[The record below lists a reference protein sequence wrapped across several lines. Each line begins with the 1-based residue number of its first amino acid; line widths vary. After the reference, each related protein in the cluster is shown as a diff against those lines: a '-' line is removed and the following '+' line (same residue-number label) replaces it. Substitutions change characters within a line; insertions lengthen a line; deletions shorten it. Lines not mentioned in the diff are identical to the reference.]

1 MTLHQAREAL
11 ACVPRY
17 YRRIQAMK
25 ISTKL
30 LLSFLLC
37 ALVTLGVGLL
47 GIKGVVRLATA
58 LELTFSNNLV
68 SVSTTNATLNGLVA
82 HNRGLYRLMDAS
94 KGDVSAQDRDRVRQD
109 ITQELKRSQAAYAT
123 YRATPLEDDER
134 AAGDKF
140 DQILPT
146 YISSS
151 ERIMSLLDGN
161 QVDEARTQL
170 NTTNNEIFRQAR
182 ELIRVMIESNNRQI
196 KEGAVAADELRN
208 SALTW
213 MISGI
218 VLAFIIALTVGVLI
232 TRLITRP
239 IAQAVQSAQRIAK
252 GDLTQAITTERT
264 DEAGQLLVA
273 LSDMQGGLKST
284 LVEIAKASDQLASAA
299 EELSAVTDESSR
311 GLTRQN
317 DEIQQ
322 AATAVNQMTAAV
334 DEVASNAVSTSE
346 ASRQATTEA
355 EDGRQQV
362 EQAVS
367 GMSSMVVEIN
377 DSTQS
382 VADLAGQ
389 VREIGKVIDVI
400 RGIADQTN
408 LLALNA
414 AIEAARAGEQGR
426 GFAVVADEVRALA
439 HRTQTS
445 TVDIEKMIGEVQT
458 GADGA
463 VAAMNKSLTWANNT
477 QTLAQNAGEA
487 LQRITASVAKINERN
502 LVIASASEEQA
513 QVAREV
519 DRNLLNIQ
527 DLSTQ
532 TAAGAHQTS
541 ASSQDL
547 SRLATSF
554 NVLVSK
560 FQL

>member
-1 MTLHQAREAL
+1 
-11 ACVPRY
+11 
-17 YRRIQAMK
+17 MK
-25 ISTKL
+25 ISSKL

-47 GIKGVVRLATA
+47 GIKGVVRLSTA

-68 SVSTTNATLNGLVA
+68 SVSTTAATLNGIVA

-94 KGDVSAQDRDRVRQD
+94 QGDVSQQDRDRVRQD
-109 ITQELKRSQAAYAT
+109 IANELKRSQDAYAT
-123 YRATPLEDDER
+123 YRATPLADDER
-134 AAGDKF
+134 AAGDKL
-140 DQILPT
+140 DNVLPS
-146 YISSS
+146 YISSA
-151 ERIMSLLDGN
+151 ERITAMLDSGKID
-161 QVDEARTQL
+161 QARAEL
-170 NTTNNEIFRQAR
+170 NTTNNELFRQAR
-182 ELIRVMIESNNRQI
+182 ELIRVIIESNNRQI
-196 KEGAVAADELRN
+196 KEGAIAADELRN

-218 VLAFIIALTVGVLI
+218 VLAFIIAITVGVLI

-239 IAQAVQSAQRIAK
+239 IAQAVQSAQRIAS
-252 GDLTQAITTERT
+252 GDLTHAILTERT
-264 DEAGQLLVA
+264 DEAGQLLMA

-284 LVEIAKASDQLASAA
+284 LMEIANASDQLASAA
-299 EELSAVTDESSR
+299 EELSAVTDESTR

-334 DEVASNAVSTSE
+334 DEVAGNAVSTSE
-346 ASRQATTEA
+346 ASRQATAEA

-382 VADLAGQ
+382 VVDLANQ

-400 RGIADQTN
+400 RSIADQTN

-445 TVDIEKMIGEVQT
+445 TVDIEKMIGEVQV

-477 QTLAQNAGEA
+477 QTLAQSAGQA

-532 TAAGAHQTS
+532 TAAGAHQTN

>member
-1 MTLHQAREAL
+1 
-11 ACVPRY
+11 
-17 YRRIQAMK
+17 MK

-37 ALVTLGVGLL
+37 ALVTLGVGTL

-68 SVSTTNATLNGLVA
+68 SVSTTAATLNGLVA

-94 KGDVSAQDRDRVRQD
+94 NGDVSQQDRDRVRQD
-109 ITQELKRSQAAYAT
+109 IATELKRSQAAYAT
-123 YRATPLEDDER
+123 YRATPLEADER
-134 AAGDKF
+134 AAGDKL
-140 DQILPT
+140 DQIWPT
-146 YISSS
+146 YISNS
-151 ERIMSLLDGN
+151 ERIMAMLDSG
-161 QVDEARTQL
+161 QVEQARAQL
-170 NTTNNEIFRQAR
+170 NSTNNELFRQAR
-182 ELIRVMIESNNRQI
+182 ELIRVIIESNNRQI
-196 KEGAVAADELRN
+196 KEGAVAADELRS
-208 SALTW
+208 SAMAW
-213 MISGI
+213 MIGGI
-218 VLAFIIALTVGVLI
+218 VMAFLIAIIIGVLI

-239 IAQAVQSAQRIAK
+239 IAQAVQSAQRIAR
-252 GDLTQAITTERT
+252 GDLTHAILTERT
-264 DEAGQLLVA
+264 DEAGQLLMA

-284 LVEIAKASDQLASAA
+284 LLEIANASDQLASAA
-299 EELSAVTDESSR
+299 EELSAVTEESSR

-334 DEVASNAVSTSE
+334 DEVASNAVSTSQ
-346 ASRQATTEA
+346 ASRKATDEA

-362 EQAVS
+362 AQAVS
-367 GMSSMVVEIN
+367 GMSAMVVEIN

-445 TVDIEKMIGEVQT
+445 TVDIEKMIGEVQV
-458 GADGA
+458 GADDA

-487 LQRITASVAKINERN
+487 LQRITDSVALINERN

-532 TAAGAHQTS
+532 TAAGAHQTN

>member
-1 MTLHQAREAL
+1 
-11 ACVPRY
+11 
-17 YRRIQAMK
+17 MK

-68 SVSTTNATLNGLVA
+68 SVSNTAATLNGLVA

-94 KGDVSAQDRDRVRQD
+94 KGEVSAQDRERVRQD
-109 ITQELKRSQAAYAT
+109 IAQELKRSQAAYAT

-134 AAGDKF
+134 AAGDKL

-170 NTTNNEIFRQAR
+170 NTTNNEVFRQAR

-218 VLAFIIALTVGVLI
+218 VLAFIIALTIGVLI

-284 LVEIAKASDQLASAA
+284 LVEIANASDQLASAA

-400 RGIADQTN
+400 RSIADQTN

-458 GADGA
+458 GADDA
-463 VAAMNKSLTWANNT
+463 VAAMNKSLNWANNT

>member
-1 MTLHQAREAL
+1 
-11 ACVPRY
+11 
-17 YRRIQAMK
+17 MK
-25 ISTKL
+25 IATKL

-37 ALVTLGVGLL
+37 AVITLGVGLL
-47 GIKGVVRLATA
+47 GIKGVVRLAAA
-58 LELTFSNNLV
+58 LESTFSNNLV
-68 SVSTTNATLNGLVA
+68 SVSSTASTLNGLVA
-82 HNRGLYRLMDAS
+82 HNRGLYRLLDAGN
-94 KGDVSAQDRDRVRQD
+94 GDVAQQDRDRVRQD
-109 ITQELKRSQAAYAT
+109 IANEVKRSQAAYTT

-134 AAGDKF
+134 AAGDTF
-140 DQILPT
+140 DQIWPT
-146 YISSS
+146 YLSSS
-151 ERIMSLLDGN
+151 ERILSLLDKG
-161 QVDEARTQL
+161 QVEQARTEL
-170 NTTNNEIFRQAR
+170 NTTNNELFRQAR
-182 ELIRVMIESNNRQI
+182 ELIRVMVESNNRQI
-196 KEGAVAADELRN
+196 KEGAVAADALRD

-218 VLAFIIALTVGVLI
+218 VLAFIIAIIVGVLI

-239 IAQAVQSAQRIAK
+239 IAQAVASAQRIAD
-252 GDLTQAITTERT
+252 GDLTQTISTERT

-273 LSDMQGGLKST
+273 LSNMQGGLKHT
-284 LVEIAKASDQLASAA
+284 LLEIANASDQLASAA
-299 EELSAVTDESSR
+299 EELSAVTEESTR

-334 DEVASNAVSTSE
+334 DEVAGNAVSTSQ
-346 ASRQATTEA
+346 ASSQATTEA
-355 EDGRQQV
+355 EEGREQV
-362 EQAVS
+362 AQAVS
-367 GMSSMVVEIN
+367 GMNSMVVEIN
-377 DSTQS
+377 DSTKS
-382 VADLAGQ
+382 VEGLASQ

-439 HRTQTS
+439 HRTQVS
-445 TVDIEKMIGEVQT
+445 TVDIEKMIGEVQV

-463 VAAMNKSLTWANNT
+463 VAAMNKSLSWANNT
-477 QTLAQNAGEA
+477 QVLAQNAGEA

-532 TAAGAHQTS
+532 TAAGAHQTN

-554 NVLVSK
+554 SVLVGK
-560 FQL
+560 FKL

>member
-1 MTLHQAREAL
+1 
-11 ACVPRY
+11 
-17 YRRIQAMK
+17 MK

-47 GIKGVVRLATA
+47 GIKGVVRLSTA

-68 SVSTTNATLNGLVA
+68 SVSNTAATLNGLVA

-94 KGDVSAQDRDRVRQD
+94 KGDVSPQDRDRVRQD
-109 ITQELKRSQAAYAT
+109 ITQELKRSQASYAT

-134 AAGDKF
+134 AAGDKL
-140 DQILPT
+140 DQMWPS

-151 ERIMSLLDGN
+151 ERIMALLDSG
-161 QVDEARTQL
+161 QGDQARTLL
-170 NTTNNEIFRQAR
+170 NTTNNELFRQAR

-196 KEGAVAADELRN
+196 KEGTIAAEELRN

-218 VLAFIIALTVGVLI
+218 VLAFLIAIIIGVLI

-239 IAQAVQSAQRIAK
+239 IAQAVESAQRIAK
-252 GDLTQAITTERT
+252 GDLTQAIITERT
-264 DEAGQLLVA
+264 DEAGQLLMA
-273 LSDMQGGLKST
+273 LSNMQGGLKST
-284 LVEIAKASDQLASAA
+284 LVEIANASDQLASAA

-439 HRTQTS
+439 HRTQIS

-458 GADGA
+458 GADDA
-463 VAAMNKSLTWANNT
+463 VAAMNKSLSWANNT
-477 QTLAQNAGEA
+477 QALAQNAGEA

-532 TAAGAHQTS
+532 TAAGAHQTN

>member
-1 MTLHQAREAL
+1 
-11 ACVPRY
+11 
-17 YRRIQAMK
+17 MK

-37 ALVTLGVGLL
+37 AMVTLGVGLL

-58 LELTFSNNLV
+58 LEQTFSNNLV
-68 SVSTTNATLNGLVA
+68 SVGNIATTLNGVVA

-94 KGDVSAQDRDRVRQD
+94 KGDIPAQDRERVRQNLV
-109 ITQELKRSQAAYAT
+109 QELERSRAAYAT

-134 AAGDKF
+134 AAGDKL
-140 DQILPT
+140 DQIWPT

-151 ERIMSLLDGN
+151 ESIMALLDSGK
-161 QVDEARTQL
+161 VDEARSQL
-170 NTTNNEIFRQAR
+170 NSTNNELFRQAR
-182 ELIRVMIESNNRQI
+182 ELIRVMVESNDRQI
-196 KEGAVAADELRN
+196 KEGAVAADALRA

-218 VLAFIIALTVGVLI
+218 VLAFIIAITVGVLI

-239 IAQAVQSAQRIAK
+239 IFQAVQSAQRIAQ
-252 GDLTQAITTERT
+252 GDLTQAIVTDRT
-264 DEAGQLLVA
+264 DEAGQLLMA

-284 LVEIAKASDQLASAA
+284 LVEIANASDQLASAA

-367 GMSSMVVEIN
+367 GMSAMVGEIN

-382 VADLAGQ
+382 VVDLAGQ

-400 RGIADQTN
+400 RAIADQTN

-439 HRTQTS
+439 HRTQVS

-463 VAAMNKSLTWANNT
+463 VAAMNKSLTWANDT
-477 QTLAQNAGEA
+477 QTLAQNAGQA

-532 TAAGAHQTS
+532 TAAGAHQTN

>member
-1 MTLHQAREAL
+1 
-11 ACVPRY
+11 
-17 YRRIQAMK
+17 MK

-47 GIKGVVRLATA
+47 GIKGGVRLATA
-58 LELTFSNNLV
+58 LEQTFSNNLV
-68 SVSTTNATLNGLVA
+68 SVSNTAATLNGLVA

-109 ITQELKRSQAAYAT
+109 IANELKHSQAVYAA

-134 AAGDKF
+134 AAGDKL
-140 DQILPT
+140 DQIWPA

-151 ERIMSLLDGN
+151 ERIMALLDSG
-161 QVDEARTQL
+161 QVEQARTQL
-170 NTTNNEIFRQAR
+170 NTANNELFREAR

-196 KEGAVAADELRN
+196 KEGVIAADELRG
-208 SALTW
+208 SALAW

-218 VLAFIIALTVGVLI
+218 ALAFIIAITIGVLI

-239 IAQAVQSAQRIAK
+239 IAQAVESAQRIAK
-252 GDLTQAITTERT
+252 GDLTQAILTERT
-264 DEAGQLLVA
+264 DEAGQLLMA
-273 LSDMQGGLKST
+273 LADMQGGLKST
-284 LVEIAKASDQLASAA
+284 LMEIANASDQLASAA

-346 ASRQATTEA
+346 ASRQATSEA

-367 GMSSMVVEIN
+367 GMSSMVSEIN

-439 HRTQTS
+439 HRTQIS
-445 TVDIEKMIGEVQT
+445 TVDIEKMIGEVQV

-477 QTLAQNAGEA
+477 QALAQNAGEA
-487 LQRITASVAKINERN
+487 LQRITASVAMINERN

-532 TAAGAHQTS
+532 TAAGANQTN
-541 ASSQDL
+541 AASQDL

-554 NVLVSK
+554 NALVSK

>member
-1 MTLHQAREAL
+1 
-11 ACVPRY
+11 
-17 YRRIQAMK
+17 MK
-25 ISTKL
+25 IATKL

-37 ALVTLGVGLL
+37 SVITLGVGLL
-47 GIKGVVRLATA
+47 GIKGVVRLAAA

-68 SVSTTNATLNGLVA
+68 SVSNTAATLNGLVA
-82 HNRGLYRLMDAS
+82 HNRGLYRLLDAGN
-94 KGDVSAQDRDRVRQD
+94 GDVAQQDRDRVRQD
-109 ITQELKRSQAAYAT
+109 IANEVKRSQAAYTT

-134 AAGDKF
+134 AAGDTF
-140 DQILPT
+140 DQIWPT
-146 YISSS
+146 YLSSS
-151 ERIMSLLDGN
+151 ERILSLLDKG
-161 QVDEARTQL
+161 QIEQARTEL
-170 NTTNNEIFRQAR
+170 NTTNNELFRQAR
-182 ELIRVMIESNNRQI
+182 ELIRVMVESNNRQI
-196 KEGAVAADELRN
+196 KEGAIAAEALRD

-218 VLAFIIALTVGVLI
+218 VLAFIIAIIVGVLI

-239 IAQAVQSAQRIAK
+239 IAQAVASAQRIAD
-252 GDLTQAITTERT
+252 GDLTQTISTERT

-273 LSDMQGGLKST
+273 LSDMQGGLKHT
-284 LVEIAKASDQLASAA
+284 LLEIANASDQLASAA
-299 EELSAVTDESSR
+299 EELSAVTEESTR

-334 DEVASNAVSTSE
+334 DEVAGNAVSTSQ
-346 ASRQATTEA
+346 ASSQATTEA
-355 EDGRQQV
+355 EEGREQV
-362 EQAVS
+362 AQAVS
-367 GMSSMVVEIN
+367 GMNSMVVEIN
-377 DSTQS
+377 DSTKS
-382 VADLAGQ
+382 VEGLASQ

-439 HRTQTS
+439 HRTQVS
-445 TVDIEKMIGEVQT
+445 TVDIEKMIGEVQV

-463 VAAMNKSLTWANNT
+463 VAAMNKSLNWANNT
-477 QTLAQNAGEA
+477 QVLAQNAGEA
-487 LQRITASVAKINERN
+487 LQRITVSVAKINERN

-532 TAAGAHQTS
+532 TAAGAHQTN

-554 NVLVSK
+554 SVLVGK
-560 FQL
+560 FKL

>member
-1 MTLHQAREAL
+1 
-11 ACVPRY
+11 
-17 YRRIQAMK
+17 MK

-37 ALVTLGVGLL
+37 ALITFGVGLL
-47 GIKGVVRLATA
+47 GIKGVVRLSSA

-68 SVSTTNATLNGLVA
+68 SVSNTAATLNGLVA
-82 HNRGLYRLMDAS
+82 HNRGLYRLMDATN
-94 KGDVSAQDRDRVRQD
+94 GNVALQDRERVRQD
-109 ITQELKRSQAAYAT
+109 IAQELKRSQSAYAT

-134 AAGDKF
+134 AAGDKL
-140 DQILPT
+140 DQIWPT
-146 YISSS
+146 YVSSS
-151 ERIMSLLDGN
+151 ERIMALLDGG
-161 QVDEARTQL
+161 QVDQARTQL
-170 NTTNNEIFRQAR
+170 NTTNNELFRQAR

-196 KEGAVAADELRN
+196 KEGAIAADELRA

-218 VLAFIIALTVGVLI
+218 VLAFMIAIIVGVLI

-239 IAQAVQSAQRIAK
+239 IAQAVESAQRIAK

-264 DEAGQLLVA
+264 DEAGQLLMA
-273 LSDMQGGLKST
+273 LSDMQGGLKGT
-284 LVEIAKASDQLASAA
+284 LVEIANASDQLASAA

-367 GMSSMVVEIN
+367 GMRSMVGEIN

-445 TVDIEKMIGEVQT
+445 TVDIEKMIGDVQT
-458 GADGA
+458 GADDA
-463 VAAMNKSLTWANNT
+463 VAAMNKSLTWANDT

-532 TAAGAHQTS
+532 TAAGAHQTN

>member
-1 MTLHQAREAL
+1 
-11 ACVPRY
+11 
-17 YRRIQAMK
+17 MK

-37 ALVTLGVGLL
+37 AVVTLGVGLL
-47 GIKGVVRLATA
+47 GIKGVVRLANA

-68 SVSTTNATLNGLVA
+68 SVSNTAATLNGLVA

-94 KGDVSAQDRDRVRQD
+94 QGDVSQQDRDRVRQD
-109 ITQELKRSQAAYAT
+109 IAKELTNSQAAYEI

-134 AAGDKF
+134 AAGDKL
-140 DQILPT
+140 DQLWPA

-151 ERIMSLLDGN
+151 ERIMSMLESNQLD
-161 QVDEARTQL
+161 QARAQL
-170 NTTNNEIFRQAR
+170 NSTNNEMFRQAR
-182 ELIRVMIESNNRQI
+182 DLIRVMIESNNRQI
-196 KEGAVAADELRN
+196 KEGSIAADELRD

-218 VLAFIIALTVGVLI
+218 VLAFIIAITIGVLI

-239 IAQAVQSAQRIAK
+239 IAQAVESAQRIAK
-252 GDLTQAITTERT
+252 GDLTQAIVTERT
-264 DEAGQLLVA
+264 DEAGQLLMA

-284 LVEIAKASDQLASAA
+284 LMEIANASDQLASAA

-355 EDGRQQV
+355 EEGREQV
-362 EQAVS
+362 AQAVS
-367 GMSSMVVEIN
+367 GMGSMVVEIN

-439 HRTQTS
+439 HRTQIS
-445 TVDIEKMIGEVQT
+445 TVDIEKMIGEVQV
-458 GADGA
+458 GADDA

-487 LQRITASVAKINERN
+487 LERITASVAKINERN

-532 TAAGAHQTS
+532 TAAGAHQTN

>member
-1 MTLHQAREAL
+1 
-11 ACVPRY
+11 
-17 YRRIQAMK
+17 MK
-25 ISTKL
+25 IATKL

-37 ALVTLGVGLL
+37 SVITLGVGLL
-47 GIKGVVRLATA
+47 GIKGVVRLAAA

-68 SVSTTNATLNGLVA
+68 SVSNTAATLNGLVA
-82 HNRGLYRLMDAS
+82 HNRGLYRLLDAGN
-94 KGDVSAQDRDRVRQD
+94 GDVAQQDRDRVRQD
-109 ITQELKRSQAAYAT
+109 IANEVKRSQAAYTT

-134 AAGDKF
+134 AAGDTF
-140 DQILPT
+140 DQIWPT
-146 YISSS
+146 YLSSS
-151 ERIMSLLDGN
+151 ERILSLLDKG
-161 QVDEARTQL
+161 QIEQARTEL
-170 NTTNNEIFRQAR
+170 NTTNNELFRQAR
-182 ELIRVMIESNNRQI
+182 ELIRVMVESNNRQI
-196 KEGAVAADELRN
+196 KEGAIAAEALRD

-218 VLAFIIALTVGVLI
+218 VLAFIIAIIVGVLI

-239 IAQAVQSAQRIAK
+239 IAQAVASAQRIAD
-252 GDLTQAITTERT
+252 GDLSQTISTERT

-273 LSDMQGGLKST
+273 LSDMQGGLKHT
-284 LVEIAKASDQLASAA
+284 LLEIANASDQLASAA
-299 EELSAVTDESSR
+299 EELSAVTEESTR

-334 DEVASNAVSTSE
+334 DEVAGNAVSTSQ
-346 ASRQATTEA
+346 ASSQATTEA
-355 EDGRQQV
+355 EEGREQV
-362 EQAVS
+362 AQAVS
-367 GMSSMVVEIN
+367 GMNSMVVEIN
-377 DSTQS
+377 DSTKS
-382 VADLAGQ
+382 VEGLASQ

-439 HRTQTS
+439 HRTQVS
-445 TVDIEKMIGEVQT
+445 TVDIEKMIGEVQV

-463 VAAMNKSLTWANNT
+463 VAAMNKSLSWANNT
-477 QTLAQNAGEA
+477 QVLAQNAGEA

-532 TAAGAHQTS
+532 TAAGAHQTN

-554 NVLVSK
+554 SVLVGK
-560 FQL
+560 FKL

>member
-1 MTLHQAREAL
+1 
-11 ACVPRY
+11 
-17 YRRIQAMK
+17 MK

-30 LLSFLLC
+30 LLSFVMC
-37 ALVTLGVGLL
+37 AFITLGVGAL
-47 GIKGVVRLATA
+47 GIKGVIRLASA
-58 LELTFSNNLV
+58 LDLTFSNNLV
-68 SVSTTNATLNGLVA
+68 SVSNTAATLNGLVS
-82 HNRGLYRLMDAS
+82 HNRGLYRLMDANN
-94 KGDVSAQDRDRVRQD
+94 GDVAREDRERVRQD
-109 ITQELKRSQAAYAT
+109 VANQLKAGLSAYAT

-140 DQILPT
+140 DQMLPG
-146 YISSS
+146 YISNS
-151 ERIMSLLDGN
+151 ERIVALLDAG
-161 QVDEARTQL
+161 QTEQARAQL
-170 NTTNNEIFRQAR
+170 NGTNNEMFRQAR
-182 ELIRVMIESNNRQI
+182 ELIRVMIDSNNRQI
-196 KEGAVAADELRN
+196 KEGSAAADDLRS
-208 SALTW
+208 SAMSW
-213 MISGI
+213 MIGGI
-218 VLAFIIALTVGVLI
+218 VLAFIIAITVGLLI

-239 IAQAVQSAQRIAK
+239 IAQAVESAQRIAK
-252 GDLTQAITTERT
+252 GDLTHAILTDRT
-264 DEAGQLLVA
+264 DEAGQLLMA
-273 LSDMQGGLKST
+273 ISDMQSGLKST
-284 LVEIAKASDQLASAA
+284 LLEIANASDQLASSA
-299 EELSAVTDESSR
+299 EELSAVTDESTRS
-311 GLTRQN
+311 LTRQN

-346 ASRQATTEA
+346 ASSQATTEA
-355 EDGRQQV
+355 EEGQQQV

-382 VADLAGQ
+382 VADLANQ

-445 TVDIEKMIGEVQT
+445 TVDIEKMIGEVQA
-458 GADGA
+458 GADDA

-477 QTLAQNAGEA
+477 QTLAQNAGHA
-487 LQRITASVAKINERN
+487 LQRITSSVAKINERN

-532 TAAGAHQTS
+532 TAAGANQTN

>member
-1 MTLHQAREAL
+1 
-11 ACVPRY
+11 
-17 YRRIQAMK
+17 MK

-37 ALVTLGVGLL
+37 AVVTLGVGLL
-47 GIKGVVRLATA
+47 GIKGVVRLANA

-68 SVSTTNATLNGLVA
+68 SVSNTAATLNGLVA

-94 KGDVSAQDRDRVRQD
+94 QGDVSQQDRDRVRQD
-109 ITQELKRSQAAYAT
+109 IAKELTNSQAAYKI

-134 AAGDKF
+134 AAGDKL
-140 DQILPT
+140 DQLLPA

-151 ERIMSLLDGN
+151 ERIMSMLESNQLD
-161 QVDEARTQL
+161 QARAQL
-170 NTTNNEIFRQAR
+170 NSTNNEMFRQAR
-182 ELIRVMIESNNRQI
+182 DLIRVMIESNNRQI
-196 KEGAVAADELRN
+196 KEGSIAADELRD

-213 MISGI
+213 MVSGI
-218 VLAFIIALTVGVLI
+218 VLAFIIAITIGVLI

-239 IAQAVQSAQRIAK
+239 IAQAVESAQRIAK
-252 GDLTQAITTERT
+252 GDLTQAIVTERT
-264 DEAGQLLVA
+264 DEAGQLLMA

-284 LVEIAKASDQLASAA
+284 LMEIANASDQLASAA
-299 EELSAVTDESSR
+299 EELSAVTDESTR
-311 GLTRQN
+311 GLTRQS

-334 DEVASNAVSTSE
+334 DEVAGNAVSTSE
-346 ASRQATTEA
+346 ASRQATAEA

-382 VADLAGQ
+382 VVDLANQ

-400 RGIADQTN
+400 RSIADQTN

-445 TVDIEKMIGEVQT
+445 TVDIEKMIGEVQV

-477 QTLAQNAGEA
+477 QTLAQSAGQA

-532 TAAGAHQTS
+532 TAAGAHQTN

>member
-1 MTLHQAREAL
+1 MRLPVT
-11 ACVPRY
+11 
-17 YRRIQAMK
+17 YRRIQDMK
-25 ISTKL
+25 IATKL

-37 ALVTLGVGLL
+37 SVITLGVGLL
-47 GIKGVVRLATA
+47 GIKGVVRLAAA

-68 SVSTTNATLNGLVA
+68 SVSNTTATLNGLVA
-82 HNRGLYRLMDAS
+82 HNRGLYRLLDAGN
-94 KGDVSAQDRDRVRQD
+94 GDVAQQDRDRVRQD
-109 ITQELKRSQAAYAT
+109 IANEVKRSQAAYTT

-134 AAGDKF
+134 AAGDTF
-140 DQILPT
+140 DQIWPT
-146 YISSS
+146 YLSSS
-151 ERIMSLLDGN
+151 ERILSLLDKG
-161 QVDEARTQL
+161 QIEQARTEL
-170 NTTNNEIFRQAR
+170 NTTNNELFRQAR
-182 ELIRVMIESNNRQI
+182 ELIRVMVESNNRQI
-196 KEGAVAADELRN
+196 KEGAIAAEALRD

-218 VLAFIIALTVGVLI
+218 VLAFIIAIIVGVLI

-239 IAQAVQSAQRIAK
+239 IAQAVASAQRIAD
-252 GDLTQAITTERT
+252 GDLTQTISTERT

-273 LSDMQGGLKST
+273 LSDMQGGLKHT
-284 LVEIAKASDQLASAA
+284 LLEIANASDQLASAA
-299 EELSAVTDESSR
+299 EELSAVTEESTR

-334 DEVASNAVSTSE
+334 DEVAGNAVSTSQ
-346 ASRQATTEA
+346 ASSQATTEA
-355 EDGRQQV
+355 EEGREQV
-362 EQAVS
+362 AQAVS
-367 GMSSMVVEIN
+367 GMNSMVVEIN
-377 DSTQS
+377 DSTKS
-382 VADLAGQ
+382 VEGLASQ

-439 HRTQTS
+439 HRTQVS
-445 TVDIEKMIGEVQT
+445 TVDIEKMIGEVQVGT
-458 GADGA
+458 DGA
-463 VAAMNKSLTWANNT
+463 VAAMNKSLSWANNT
-477 QTLAQNAGEA
+477 QVLAQNAGEA

-532 TAAGAHQTS
+532 TAAGAHQTN

-554 NVLVSK
+554 SVLVGK
-560 FQL
+560 FKL

>member
-1 MTLHQAREAL
+1 
-11 ACVPRY
+11 
-17 YRRIQAMK
+17 MK

-47 GIKGVVRLATA
+47 GIKSVVRLSSA

-68 SVSTTNATLNGLVA
+68 SVSNTASTLNGLVA
-82 HNRGLYRLMDAS
+82 HNRGLYRLLDAS
-94 KGDVSAQDRDRVRQD
+94 KGDVSAQDRDRVTQD
-109 ITQELKRSQAAYAT
+109 IANELKRSQSAYAT
-123 YRATPLEDDER
+123 YRATPLADDER
-134 AAGDKF
+134 AAGDTL
-140 DQILPT
+140 DQIWPT
-146 YISSS
+146 YISNS
-151 ERIMSLLDGN
+151 ERIVAMMNGGQLE
-161 QVDEARTQL
+161 QARAQL
-170 NTTNNEIFRQAR
+170 NSTNNELFRQAR
-182 ELIRVMIESNNRQI
+182 ELIRVIIDSNNRQI
-196 KEGAVAADELRN
+196 QEGAAAAADLRS

-218 VLAFIIALTVGVLI
+218 VLAFIIALIIGVLI

-239 IAQAVQSAQRIAK
+239 IAQAVESAQRIAK
-252 GDLTQAITTERT
+252 GDLTQAIITDRT
-264 DEAGQLLVA
+264 DEAGKLLMA
-273 LSDMQGGLKST
+273 LADMQGGLKST
-284 LVEIAKASDQLASAA
+284 LVEIANAADQLASAA

-355 EDGRQQV
+355 EEGREQV
-362 EQAVS
+362 AQAVS

-382 VADLAGQ
+382 VADLASQ

-445 TVDIEKMIGEVQT
+445 TVDIEKMIGEVQV
-458 GADGA
+458 GADDA

-487 LQRITASVAKINERN
+487 LERITASVAKINERN

-532 TAAGAHQTS
+532 TAAGANQTN

-560 FQL
+560 FRL

>member
-1 MTLHQAREAL
+1 
-11 ACVPRY
+11 
-17 YRRIQAMK
+17 MK

-68 SVSTTNATLNGLVA
+68 SVSNTAATLNGLVA

-94 KGDVSAQDRDRVRQD
+94 NGDVAQQDRDRVRQD
-109 ITQELKRSQAAYAT
+109 IVQELKRSQGAYAT

-134 AAGDKF
+134 SAGDKL
-140 DQILPT
+140 DQIWPT

-151 ERIMSLLDGN
+151 ERIMALLDGN
-161 QVDEARTQL
+161 QVEQARTQL
-170 NTTNNEIFRQAR
+170 NTTNNELFRQAR

-196 KEGAVAADELRN
+196 KEGAVAADELRA

-218 VLAFIIALTVGVLI
+218 VLAFIIAITVGVLI

-239 IAQAVQSAQRIAK
+239 IAQAVESAQRIAQ
-252 GDLTQAITTERT
+252 GDLTQAILTERT
-264 DEAGQLLVA
+264 DEAGQLLMA

-284 LVEIAKASDQLASAA
+284 LVEIANASDQLASAA

-367 GMSSMVVEIN
+367 GMSSMVGEIN

-458 GADGA
+458 GADDA

-532 TAAGAHQTS
+532 TAAGAHQTN

>member
-1 MTLHQAREAL
+1 
-11 ACVPRY
+11 
-17 YRRIQAMK
+17 MK

-30 LLSFLLC
+30 LLSFVLC
-37 ALVTLGVGLL
+37 AFITLVVGAL
-47 GIKGVVRLATA
+47 GIKGVTRLASA

-68 SVSTTNATLNGLVA
+68 SVSNTAATLNGMVA
-82 HNRGLYRLMDAS
+82 HNRGLYRLVDAS
-94 KGDVSAQDRDRVRQD
+94 NGDVAQQDRERVRQD
-109 ITQELKRSQAAYAT
+109 IANELKRSQTAYAI

-140 DQILPT
+140 DQIWPT
-146 YISSS
+146 YVSNS
-151 ERIMSLLDGN
+151 ERIIAMLDAG
-161 QVDEARTQL
+161 QLEQARTQL
-170 NTTNNEIFRQAR
+170 NTSNNELFRQAR
-182 ELIRVMIESNNRQI
+182 ELIRVMVDSNNRQI
-196 KEGAVAADELRN
+196 KEGAAAADELRN
-208 SALTW
+208 SAMTW
-213 MISGI
+213 MIAGI
-218 VLAFIIALTVGVLI
+218 VLAFIIAIIIGVLI

-239 IAQAVQSAQRIAK
+239 IAQAVEGAQRIAK
-252 GDLTQAITTERT
+252 GDLTQAITTDRT
-264 DEAGQLLVA
+264 DEAGQLLMA
-273 LSDMQGGLKST
+273 LSDMQGGLKNT
-284 LVEIAKASDQLASAA
+284 LVEIANASDQLASAA

-346 ASRQATTEA
+346 ASRQATAEA

-400 RGIADQTN
+400 RSIADQTN

-445 TVDIEKMIGEVQT
+445 TVDIEKMIGEVQA

-477 QTLAQNAGEA
+477 QTLAQNAGQA
-487 LQRITASVAKINERN
+487 LERITASVASINERN

-532 TAAGAHQTS
+532 TAAGAHQTN

>member
-1 MTLHQAREAL
+1 
-11 ACVPRY
+11 
-17 YRRIQAMK
+17 MK

-47 GIKGVVRLATA
+47 GIKGVVRLASA

-68 SVSTTNATLNGLVA
+68 SVSNTAATLNGLVA

-94 KGDVSAQDRDRVRQD
+94 QGDVSQQDRDRVRQD
-109 ITQELKRSQAAYAT
+109 IAKELANSQAAYKI

-134 AAGDKF
+134 AASEKL
-140 DQILPT
+140 DQLWPN

-151 ERIMSLLDGN
+151 DRIMTMLESNQLD
-161 QVDEARTQL
+161 QARAQL
-170 NTTNNEIFRQAR
+170 NSTNNEIFRQAR
-182 ELIRVMIESNNRQI
+182 DLIRVMIDSNNRQI
-196 KEGAVAADELRN
+196 KEGAAAADDLRD

-213 MISGI
+213 MIGGI
-218 VLAFIIALTVGVLI
+218 VLAFIIAITIGVLI

-239 IAQAVQSAQRIAK
+239 IAQAVESAQRIAK
-252 GDLTQAITTERT
+252 GDLTQAIVTDRT
-264 DEAGQLLVA
+264 DEAGQLLMA
-273 LSDMQGGLKST
+273 LADMQGGLKST
-284 LVEIAKASDQLASAA
+284 LLEIANASDQLASAA

-355 EDGRQQV
+355 EEGREQV
-362 EQAVS
+362 AQAVS
-367 GMSSMVVEIN
+367 GMGSMVVEIN

-445 TVDIEKMIGEVQT
+445 TVDIEKMIGEVQV
-458 GADGA
+458 GADDA

-487 LQRITASVAKINERN
+487 LERITASVAKINERN

-532 TAAGAHQTS
+532 TAAGAHQTN

>member
-1 MTLHQAREAL
+1 
-11 ACVPRY
+11 
-17 YRRIQAMK
+17 MK
-25 ISTKL
+25 ISSKL
-30 LLSFLLC
+30 LLSFVLC
-37 ALVTLGVGLL
+37 ALVTLVVGAL
-47 GIKGVVRLATA
+47 GIKGVIRLASA
-58 LELTFSNNLV
+58 LDSTFSNNLV
-68 SVSTTNATLNGLVA
+68 SVSNTAATLNGLLA

-94 KGDVSAQDRDRVRQD
+94 KGDVPQQDRDRVRQD
-109 ITQELKRSQAAYAT
+109 IANELKRSQTAYAT
-123 YRATPLEDDER
+123 YRATPSEEDER
-134 AAGDKF
+134 AAGDTF
-140 DQILPT
+140 DQVLPN
-146 YISSS
+146 YIASSAQ
-151 ERIMSLLDGN
+151 IMSMLDAG
-161 QVDEARTQL
+161 QLEQARTQL
-170 NTTNNEIFRQAR
+170 NTSNNELFRQAR

-196 KEGAVAADELRN
+196 KEGAAAADDLRT
-208 SALTW
+208 SAMTW

-218 VLAFIIALTVGVLI
+218 VLAFIIAIIIGLLI

-239 IAQAVQSAQRIAK
+239 IAQAVESAQRIAQ
-252 GDLTQAITTERT
+252 GDLTHAIVTERT
-264 DEAGQLLVA
+264 DETGQLLLA

-284 LVEIAKASDQLASAA
+284 LLEIANASDQLASAA
-299 EELSAVTDESSR
+299 EELSAVTDESTR

-362 EQAVS
+362 DQAVS
-367 GMSSMVVEIN
+367 GMSSMVLEIN

-382 VADLAGQ
+382 VADLANQ

-439 HRTQTS
+439 HRTQSS
-445 TVDIEKMIGEVQT
+445 TVDIEKMISEVQA

-463 VAAMNKSLTWANNT
+463 VAAMSKSLSWANNT
-477 QTLAQNAGEA
+477 QSLAQNAGEA

-532 TAAGAHQTS
+532 TAAGALQTS
-541 ASSQDL
+541 ASSQEL

-554 NVLVSK
+554 NVLVGK
-560 FQL
+560 FRL

>member
-1 MTLHQAREAL
+1 
-11 ACVPRY
+11 
-17 YRRIQAMK
+17 MK

-37 ALVTLGVGLL
+37 AVVTLGVGLL

-68 SVSTTNATLNGLVA
+68 SVSNTGTTLNGLVA

-94 KGDVSAQDRDRVRQD
+94 KGDVAPQDRERVRQD
-109 ITQELKRSQAAYAT
+109 TANELKRSQAAYAT
-123 YRATPLEDDER
+123 YRATPLENDER
-134 AAGDKF
+134 AAGDKL
-140 DQILPT
+140 DQIWPA

-151 ERIMSLLDGN
+151 ERIMSLLDGG
-161 QVDEARTQL
+161 QVDQARTLL
-170 NTTNNEIFRQAR
+170 NTTNNELFRQAR
-182 ELIRVMIESNNRQI
+182 ELIRMMIESNDRQI
-196 KEGAVAADELRN
+196 KEGAIAADALRA

-218 VLAFIIALTVGVLI
+218 VLAFIIAITVGVLI

-239 IAQAVQSAQRIAK
+239 IAQAVQSAQRIAQ
-252 GDLTQAITTERT
+252 GDLTQAIITERT
-264 DEAGQLLVA
+264 DEAGQLLMA

-284 LVEIAKASDQLASAA
+284 LMEIANASDQLASAA

-367 GMSSMVVEIN
+367 GMSAMVGEIN

-439 HRTQTS
+439 HRTQVS

-458 GADGA
+458 GADEA

-477 QTLAQNAGEA
+477 QTLAQNAGQA
-487 LQRITASVAKINERN
+487 LQRITASVAMINERN

-527 DLSTQ
+527 DLSSQ
-532 TAAGAHQTS
+532 TAAGAHQTN

>member
-1 MTLHQAREAL
+1 
-11 ACVPRY
+11 
-17 YRRIQAMK
+17 MK

-30 LLSFLLC
+30 LLSFVLC
-37 ALVTLGVGLL
+37 AFITLVVGAL
-47 GIKGVVRLATA
+47 GIKGVTRLASA

-68 SVSTTNATLNGLVA
+68 SVSNTAATLNGMVA
-82 HNRGLYRLMDAS
+82 HNRGLYRLVDAS
-94 KGDVSAQDRDRVRQD
+94 NGDVAQQDRERVRQD
-109 ITQELKRSQAAYAT
+109 IANELKRSQTAYAI

-140 DQILPT
+140 DQIWPT
-146 YISSS
+146 YVSNS
-151 ERIMSLLDGN
+151 EGIIAMLDAG
-161 QVDEARTQL
+161 QLAQARTQL
-170 NTTNNEIFRQAR
+170 NTSNNELFRQAR
-182 ELIRVMIESNNRQI
+182 ELIRVMVDSNNRQI
-196 KEGAVAADELRN
+196 KEGAAAADELRN
-208 SALTW
+208 SAMTW
-213 MISGI
+213 MIAGI
-218 VLAFIIALTVGVLI
+218 VLAFIIAIIIGVLI

-239 IAQAVQSAQRIAK
+239 IAQAVEGAQRIAK
-252 GDLTQAITTERT
+252 GDLTQAIVTDRT
-264 DEAGQLLVA
+264 DEAGQLLMA
-273 LSDMQGGLKST
+273 LSDMQGGLKNT
-284 LVEIAKASDQLASAA
+284 LVEIANASDQLASAA

-346 ASRQATTEA
+346 ASRQATAEA

-382 VADLAGQ
+382 VVDLAGQ

-445 TVDIEKMIGEVQT
+445 TVDIEKMIGEVQA

-477 QTLAQNAGEA
+477 QTLAQNAGQA
-487 LQRITASVAKINERN
+487 LERITASVASINERN

-532 TAAGAHQTS
+532 TAAGAHQTN

>member
-1 MTLHQAREAL
+1 
-11 ACVPRY
+11 
-17 YRRIQAMK
+17 MK

-37 ALVTLGVGLL
+37 ALITFGVGLL
-47 GIKGVVRLATA
+47 GIKGVVRLSTA

-68 SVSTTNATLNGLVA
+68 SVSNTAATLNGLMA
-82 HNRGLYRLMDAS
+82 HNRGMYRLMDAS
-94 KGDVSAQDRDRVRQD
+94 KGDVAPQDRERVRQD
-109 ITQELKRSQAAYAT
+109 IAQEFKRSQVAYAT

-134 AAGDKF
+134 AAGDKL
-140 DQILPT
+140 DQIWPT
-146 YISSS
+146 YISNS
-151 ERIMSLLDGN
+151 ERIISLLDAG
-161 QVDEARTQL
+161 QIDQARTQL
-170 NTTNNEIFRQAR
+170 NTTNNELFRQAR
-182 ELIRVMIESNNRQI
+182 ELIRIMVESNNRQI
-196 KEGAVAADELRN
+196 KEGAIAAEELRS

-213 MISGI
+213 MIGGI
-218 VLAFIIALTVGVLI
+218 LLAFIIAIIVGVLI

-239 IAQAVQSAQRIAK
+239 IAQAVESAQRIAQ
-252 GDLTQAITTERT
+252 GDLTQAIITERT
-264 DEAGQLLVA
+264 DEAGQLLMA
-273 LSDMQGGLKST
+273 LSGMQGGLKST
-284 LVEIAKASDQLASAA
+284 LMEIANASDQLASAA
-299 EELSAVTDESSR
+299 EEMSAVTDESSR

-334 DEVASNAVSTSE
+334 EEVASNAVSTSE
-346 ASRQATTEA
+346 VSRQATTEA

-367 GMSSMVVEIN
+367 GMNSMVVEIN
-377 DSTQS
+377 GSTQS
-382 VADLAGQ
+382 VAELAGQ

-400 RGIADQTN
+400 RGIAEQTN

-445 TVDIEKMIGEVQT
+445 TVDIEKMIGEVQI
-458 GADGA
+458 GADNA

-477 QTLAQNAGEA
+477 QALAQNAGEA
-487 LQRITASVAKINERN
+487 LQRITTSVAKINERN

-532 TAAGAHQTS
+532 TAAGAHQTN

>member
-1 MTLHQAREAL
+1 
-11 ACVPRY
+11 
-17 YRRIQAMK
+17 MK

-30 LLSFLLC
+30 LLSFVLC
-37 ALVTLGVGLL
+37 AFITLVVGAL
-47 GIKGVVRLATA
+47 GIKGVTRLASA

-68 SVSTTNATLNGLVA
+68 SVSNTAATLNGMVA
-82 HNRGLYRLMDAS
+82 HNRGLYRLVDAS
-94 KGDVSAQDRDRVRQD
+94 NGDVAQQDRERVRQD
-109 ITQELKRSQAAYAT
+109 IANELKRSQTAYAI

-140 DQILPT
+140 DQIWPT
-146 YISSS
+146 YVSNS
-151 ERIMSLLDGN
+151 EGIIAMLDAG
-161 QVDEARTQL
+161 QLAQARTQL
-170 NTTNNEIFRQAR
+170 NTSNNELFRQAR
-182 ELIRVMIESNNRQI
+182 ELIRVMVDSNNRQI
-196 KEGAVAADELRN
+196 KEGAAAADELRN
-208 SALTW
+208 SAMTW
-213 MISGI
+213 MIAGI
-218 VLAFIIALTVGVLI
+218 VLAFIIAIIIGVLI

-239 IAQAVQSAQRIAK
+239 IAQAVEGAQRIAK
-252 GDLTQAITTERT
+252 GDLTQAIVTERT
-264 DEAGQLLVA
+264 DEAGQLLMA
-273 LSDMQGGLKST
+273 LSDMQGGLKNT
-284 LVEIAKASDQLASAA
+284 LVEIANASDQLASAA

-311 GLTRQN
+311 SLTRQN

-382 VADLAGQ
+382 VADLANQ

-445 TVDIEKMIGEVQT
+445 TVDIEKMIGEVQA

-477 QTLAQNAGEA
+477 QTLAQNAGQA
-487 LQRITASVAKINERN
+487 LERITASVASINERN

-532 TAAGAHQTS
+532 TAAGAHQTN

>member
-1 MTLHQAREAL
+1 
-11 ACVPRY
+11 
-17 YRRIQAMK
+17 MK
-25 ISTKL
+25 IATKL

-37 ALVTLGVGLL
+37 AVITLVVGLL
-47 GIKGVVRLATA
+47 GIKGVVRLAAA
-58 LELTFSNNLV
+58 LESTFSNNLV
-68 SVSTTNATLNGLVA
+68 SVSNTAATLNGLVA
-82 HNRGLYRLMDAS
+82 HNRGLYRLLDAGN
-94 KGDVSAQDRDRVRQD
+94 GDVAQQDRDRVRQD
-109 ITQELKRSQAAYAT
+109 IANEVKRSQAAYAT

-134 AAGDKF
+134 AAGDTF
-140 DQILPT
+140 DKIWPT
-146 YISSS
+146 YLSSS
-151 ERIMSLLDGN
+151 ERILSLLDKG
-161 QVDEARTQL
+161 QVDQARTEL
-170 NTTNNEIFRQAR
+170 NTTNNELFRQAR
-182 ELIRVMIESNNRQI
+182 ELIRVMVESNNRQI
-196 KEGAVAADELRN
+196 KEGAIAAETLRN

-218 VLAFIIALTVGVLI
+218 VLAFIIAIIVGMLI

-239 IAQAVQSAQRIAK
+239 IAQAVVSAQRIAD
-252 GDLTQAITTERT
+252 GDLTHAITTERT

-273 LSDMQGGLKST
+273 LSNMQGGLKHT
-284 LVEIAKASDQLASAA
+284 LLAIANASDQLASAA
-299 EELSAVTDESSR
+299 VELSAVTEESTR

-334 DEVASNAVSTSE
+334 DEVAGNAVSTSQ
-346 ASRQATTEA
+346 ASSQATTEA
-355 EDGRQQV
+355 EEGREQV
-362 EQAVS
+362 AQAVS
-367 GMSSMVVEIN
+367 GMNSMVMEIN
-377 DSTQS
+377 ESTQS
-382 VADLAGQ
+382 VQGLASQ

-439 HRTQTS
+439 HRTQVS
-445 TVDIEKMIGEVQT
+445 TVDIEKMIGDVQV
-458 GADGA
+458 GADDA

-477 QTLAQNAGEA
+477 QALAQNAGEA
-487 LQRITASVAKINERN
+487 LQRITASVTKINERN

-532 TAAGAHQTS
+532 TAAGAHQTN

-554 NVLVSK
+554 SVLVGK
-560 FQL
+560 FKL

>member
-1 MTLHQAREAL
+1 
-11 ACVPRY
+11 
-17 YRRIQAMK
+17 MK

-47 GIKGVVRLATA
+47 GIKGVVRLSTA

-68 SVSTTNATLNGLVA
+68 SVSNTAATLNGLVA

-94 KGDVSAQDRDRVRQD
+94 KGDVSPQDRDRVRQD
-109 ITQELKRSQAAYAT
+109 INQELKRSQASYAT

-134 AAGDKF
+134 AAGDKL
-140 DQILPT
+140 DQIWPT

-151 ERIMSLLDGN
+151 ERIMALLDSG
-161 QVDEARTQL
+161 QGDQARTLL
-170 NTTNNEIFRQAR
+170 NTTNNELFRQAR

-196 KEGAVAADELRN
+196 KEGTIAAEELRN

-218 VLAFIIALTVGVLI
+218 VLAFLIAIIIGVLI

-239 IAQAVQSAQRIAK
+239 IAQAVESAQRIAK
-252 GDLTQAITTERT
+252 GDLTQAIITERT
-264 DEAGQLLVA
+264 DEAGQLLMA
-273 LSDMQGGLKST
+273 LSDMQSGLKST
-284 LVEIAKASDQLASAA
+284 LLEIANASDQLASAA

-439 HRTQTS
+439 HRTQIS

-458 GADGA
+458 GADDA
-463 VAAMNKSLTWANNT
+463 VAAMNKSLSWANNT
-477 QTLAQNAGEA
+477 QALAQNAGEA

-532 TAAGAHQTS
+532 TAAGAHQTN

>member
-1 MTLHQAREAL
+1 
-11 ACVPRY
+11 
-17 YRRIQAMK
+17 MK

-47 GIKGVVRLATA
+47 GIKSVVRLSNA

-68 SVSTTNATLNGLVA
+68 SVSNTAATLNGLVA
-82 HNRGLYRLMDAS
+82 HNRGLYRLLDAS
-94 KGDVSAQDRDRVRQD
+94 KGDVSAQDRDRVSQD
-109 ITQELKRSQAAYAT
+109 IANELKRSQTAYAT

-134 AAGDKF
+134 AAGDKL
-140 DQILPT
+140 DQIWPN
-146 YISSS
+146 YIGNS
-151 ERIMSLLDGN
+151 ERIIAMMNSGQLE
-161 QVDEARTQL
+161 QARAQL
-170 NTTNNEIFRQAR
+170 NSTNNELFRQAR
-182 ELIRVMIESNNRQI
+182 ELIRVMIDSNNRQI
-196 KEGAVAADELRN
+196 QEGAIAADDLRS

-218 VLAFIIALTVGVLI
+218 VLAFIIALTIGMLI

-239 IAQAVQSAQRIAK
+239 IAQAVESAQRIAK
-252 GDLTQAITTERT
+252 GDLTQAIITDRT
-264 DEAGQLLVA
+264 DEAGHLLMA
-273 LSDMQGGLKST
+273 LADMQGGLKST
-284 LVEIAKASDQLASAA
+284 LVEIANASDQLASAA

-367 GMSSMVVEIN
+367 GMSSMVGEIN
-377 DSTQS
+377 GSTQS
-382 VADLAGQ
+382 VADLAAQ

-445 TVDIEKMIGEVQT
+445 TVDIEKMIGDVQT
-458 GADGA
+458 GADDA

-487 LQRITASVAKINERN
+487 LVRITASVAKINERN

-532 TAAGAHQTS
+532 TAAGAHQTN

>member
-1 MTLHQAREAL
+1 
-11 ACVPRY
+11 
-17 YRRIQAMK
+17 MK
-25 ISTKL
+25 IATKL

-37 ALVTLGVGLL
+37 SVITLGVGLL
-47 GIKGVVRLATA
+47 GIKGVVRLAAA

-68 SVSTTNATLNGLVA
+68 SVSNTAATLNGLVA
-82 HNRGLYRLMDAS
+82 HNRGLYRLLDAGN
-94 KGDVSAQDRDRVRQD
+94 GDVAQQDRDRVRQD
-109 ITQELKRSQAAYAT
+109 IANEVKRSQAAYTT

-134 AAGDKF
+134 AAGDTF
-140 DQILPT
+140 DQIWPT
-146 YISSS
+146 YLSSS
-151 ERIMSLLDGN
+151 ERILSLLDKG
-161 QVDEARTQL
+161 QVEQARTEL
-170 NTTNNEIFRQAR
+170 NTTNNELFRQAR
-182 ELIRVMIESNNRQI
+182 ELIRVMVESNNRQI
-196 KEGAVAADELRN
+196 KEGAVAADALRD

-218 VLAFIIALTVGVLI
+218 VLAFIIAIIVGVLI

-239 IAQAVQSAQRIAK
+239 IAQAVASAQRIAD
-252 GDLTQAITTERT
+252 GDLTQTISTERT

-273 LSDMQGGLKST
+273 LSNMQGGLKHT
-284 LVEIAKASDQLASAA
+284 LLEIANASDQLASAA
-299 EELSAVTDESSR
+299 EELSAVTEESTR

-334 DEVASNAVSTSE
+334 DEVAGNAVSTSQ
-346 ASRQATTEA
+346 ASSQATTEA
-355 EDGRQQV
+355 EEGREQV
-362 EQAVS
+362 AQAVS
-367 GMSSMVVEIN
+367 GMNSMVVEIN
-377 DSTQS
+377 DSTKS
-382 VADLAGQ
+382 VEGLASQ

-439 HRTQTS
+439 HRTQVS
-445 TVDIEKMIGEVQT
+445 TVDIEKMIGEVQV

-463 VAAMNKSLTWANNT
+463 VAAMNKSLSWANNT
-477 QTLAQNAGEA
+477 QVLAQNAGEA

-532 TAAGAHQTS
+532 TAAGAHQTN

-554 NVLVSK
+554 SVLVGK
-560 FQL
+560 FKL

>member
-1 MTLHQAREAL
+1 
-11 ACVPRY
+11 
-17 YRRIQAMK
+17 MK

-30 LLSFLLC
+30 LLSFVLC
-37 ALVTLGVGLL
+37 AFITLVVGAL
-47 GIKGVVRLATA
+47 GIKGVTRLASA

-68 SVSTTNATLNGLVA
+68 SVSNTAATLNGMVA
-82 HNRGLYRLMDAS
+82 HNRGLYRLVDAS
-94 KGDVSAQDRDRVRQD
+94 NGDVAQQDRERVRQD
-109 ITQELKRSQAAYAT
+109 IANELKRSQTAYAI

-140 DQILPT
+140 DQIWPT
-146 YISSS
+146 YVSNS
-151 ERIMSLLDGN
+151 EGIIAMLDAG
-161 QVDEARTQL
+161 QLAQARTQL
-170 NTTNNEIFRQAR
+170 NTSNNELFRQAR
-182 ELIRVMIESNNRQI
+182 ELIRVMVDSNNRQI
-196 KEGAVAADELRN
+196 KEGAAAADELRN
-208 SALTW
+208 SAMTW
-213 MISGI
+213 MIAGI
-218 VLAFIIALTVGVLI
+218 VLAFIIAIIIGVLI

-239 IAQAVQSAQRIAK
+239 IAQAVEGAQRIAK
-252 GDLTQAITTERT
+252 GDLTQAIVTERT
-264 DEAGQLLVA
+264 DEAGQLLMA

-284 LVEIAKASDQLASAA
+284 LVEIANASDQLASAA

-311 GLTRQN
+311 SLTRQN

-346 ASRQATTEA
+346 ASRQATAEA

-382 VADLAGQ
+382 VADLADQ

-445 TVDIEKMIGEVQT
+445 TVDIEKMIGEVQA

-477 QTLAQNAGEA
+477 QTLAQNAGQA
-487 LQRITASVAKINERN
+487 LERITSSVASINERN

-532 TAAGAHQTS
+532 TAAGAHQTN

>member
-1 MTLHQAREAL
+1 
-11 ACVPRY
+11 
-17 YRRIQAMK
+17 MK

-30 LLSFLLC
+30 LLSFLVC

-47 GIKGVVRLATA
+47 GIKSVVRLANA
-58 LELTFSNNLV
+58 LELTFSNNLA
-68 SVSTTNATLNGLVA
+68 SVSNTAATLNGLVA

-94 KGDVSAQDRDRVRQD
+94 KGDVAQQDRDRVRQD
-109 ITQELKRSQAAYAT
+109 IANELKRSQSAYAT

-134 AAGDKF
+134 AAGDKL
-140 DQILPT
+140 DQIWPT
-146 YISSS
+146 YTSSS
-151 ERIMSLLDGN
+151 ERIMSMLDNG
-161 QVDEARTQL
+161 QVEQARAQL
-170 NTTNNEIFRQAR
+170 NSTNNELFRQAR

-196 KEGAVAADELRN
+196 KEGAVAAEDLRS

-218 VLAFIIALTVGVLI
+218 VLAFIIAIIVGVLI

-239 IAQAVQSAQRIAK
+239 IAQAVENAQRIAK
-252 GDLTQAITTERT
+252 GDLTHAITTDRT
-264 DEAGQLLVA
+264 DEAGQLLMA

-284 LVEIAKASDQLASAA
+284 LMEIANASDQLASAA
-299 EELSAVTDESSR
+299 EELSAVTDESTR

-346 ASRQATTEA
+346 ASRQATAEA

-382 VADLAGQ
+382 VADLADQ

-439 HRTQTS
+439 HRTQIS
-445 TVDIEKMIGEVQT
+445 TVDIEKMIGEVQA

-477 QTLAQNAGEA
+477 QTLAQNAGQA
-487 LQRITASVAKINERN
+487 LERITASVSSINERN

-532 TAAGAHQTS
+532 TAAGAHQTN

-554 NVLVSK
+554 NMLVSK